1 MIPALPLV
9 APAIMGTGVTGI
21 AATPALGYLNAMV
34 AHGNGGYAEDGQ
46 RQANPMKEEFTPE
59 GITALFEQAS
69 RLIHGARFAEGLTP
83 AQWTALRYFAEAPP
97 FQRTMASLARFQG
110 LTLAP
115 VTRTVRTLMDKK
127 LVDRH
132 PNPRSKRADLII
144 VNKAGRQMLNQ
155 NPRAQIAEVI
165 AKVPTEDREV
175 LVRSMHTILD
185 GLLELGL
192 PQFDESLLQDDNE

>member
-1 MIPALPLV
+1 
-9 APAIMGTGVTGI
+9 
-21 AATPALGYLNAMV
+21 
-34 AHGNGGYAEDGQ
+34 
-46 RQANPMKEEFTPE
+46 MKEEFSPE
-59 GITALFEQAS
+59 GITGLFEQAS
-69 RLIHGARFAEGLTP
+69 RLIHGARFSGGLTP

-97 FQRTMASLARFQG
+97 FSRTMASLARFQG

-115 VTRTVRTLMDKK
+115 ITRTVRTLMEKG

-165 AKVPTEDREV
+165 AKVPIENREV
-175 LVRSMHTILD
+175 LVQSMRTILD

-192 PQFDESLLQDDNE
+192 PQFDESLLADDDE

>member
-1 MIPALPLV
+1 MPKV
-9 APAIMGTGVTGI
+9 R
-21 AATPALGYLNAMV
+21 YLKAMV

-46 RQANPMKEEFTPE
+46 RQADTMKEEFTSE
-59 GITALFEQAS
+59 GITGLFEQAS
-69 RLIHGARFAEGLTP
+69 RLIHGARFAGGLTP

-115 VTRTVRTLMDKK
+115 ITRTVRTLMEKG

-144 VNKAGRQMLNQ
+144 VNKSGRQMLGQ

-175 LVRSMHTILD
+175 LVRSMRTILD

-192 PQFDESLLQDDNE
+192 PQFDESLLQDDDE

>member
-1 MIPALPLV
+1 MTA
-9 APAIMGTGVTGI
+9 I
-21 AATPALGYLNAMV
+21 AATPALGYFKAMV
-34 AHGNGGYAEDGQ
+34 AHGNGGYAEDRQ
-46 RQANPMKEEFTPE
+46 RQADTMKEEFSPE
-59 GITALFEQAS
+59 SMTALLEQAS
-69 RLIHGARFAEGLTP
+69 RLMHGARFASGLTP

-97 FQRTMASLARFQG
+97 FQKTMASLARFQG

-115 VTRTVRTLMDKK
+115 VTRTVRTLMDKG

-155 NPRAQIAEVI
+155 NPRAQIAEVL
-165 AKVPTEDREV
+165 AKIPVEDRV
-175 LVRSMHTILD
+175 VFVRSLRTTLD

-192 PQFDESLLQDDNE
+192 PQFDESLLQYDDE